1 MEWTISLLSES
12 QVLLVETKGQ
22 ADESG
27 SFQMSRVISKAMR
40 EHRVTRCLIDHS
52 AISSFSGDAI
62 KMYHRSKELHKS
74 GTIPYQVK
82 IAEVVHPNHRA
93 NFDFLETVFRNN
105 GFDFSAFDDRESA
118 IRWLTQKDS
127 E

>member
-1 MEWTISLLSES
+1 MEWTISFLSGG

-40 EHRVTRCLIDHS
+40 EHRMALCLIDHS

-62 KMYHRSKELHKS
+62 KMYHRSKELNKT
-74 GTIPYQVK
+74 GVPYHIK
-82 IAEVVHPNHRA
+82 IAEVVHPGYRVH
-93 NFDFLETVFRNN
+93 FDFLETVFRNN
-105 GFDFSAFDDRESA
+105 GFDFSTFDDRESA
-118 IRWLTQKDS
+118 MQWLMQKDPA
-127 E
+127 